1 MASSRSKKIFLI
13 ITIIIALFVG
23 VGAISG
29 LMSGSLGDRIGVI
42 EIEGM
47 ISDSKDV
54 AEELV
59 RFKEDSSIRGVILRV
74 NTPGGGVAATQ
85 EIYREVVKLKEKKKV
100 YVSMGSVCA
109 SGGYYVAAA
118 GDKVFA
124 NPATITGSIGVIME
138 QMVVEELLKKVGL
151 QPNTIK
157 SGAFKDVGSPF
168 RKMNPD
174 ERAYF
179 QEILDSMHEQFI
191 KVVAEGRKMPMDAAR
206 KLSDGRIYTGLQA
219 KNLGLVDNI
228 GDFYDTVDEMKKI
241 LNIPG
246 KPTLVYGRKPLSII
260 KWLLSSMATEVA
272 NLQASMS
279 APFKYV
285 W

>member
-1 MASSRSKKIFLI
+1 MASSRGKKVFLI
-13 ITIIIALFVG
+13 IMICLALFFVVG
-23 VGAISG
+23 VVSG
-29 LMSGSLGDRIGVI
+29 LLDGSMGDKIGVI

-54 AEELV
+54 NEEIV
-59 RFKEDSSIRGVILRV
+59 RFKEDNSIRGVIVRV
-74 NTPGGGVAATQ
+74 NSPGGGVAATQ
-85 EIYREVVKLKEKKKV
+85 EIYREVVKLREKKKV

-109 SGGYYVAAA
+109 SGGYYIAAA
-118 GDKVFA
+118 GDKVYA

-138 QMVVEELLKKVGL
+138 QMVVEELLRKVGL
-151 QPNTIK
+151 QANTIK

-179 QEILDSMHEQFI
+179 QGILDSMHEQFI
-191 KVVAEGRKMPMDAAR
+191 KAVAEGRKMSVDATR
-206 KLSDGRIYTGLQA
+206 KLSDGRIYTGNQA
-219 KNLGLVDNI
+219 KTLGLVDTI
-228 GDFYDTVDEMKKI
+228 GDFYDTVDDMKKVF
-241 LNIPG
+241 NIQG
-246 KPTLVYGRKPLSII
+246 KPVLVYGRKPFSII
-260 KWLLSSMATEVA
+260 KWFLSSMATEMA
-272 NLQASMS
+272 NLQAASS

>member
-1 MASSRSKKIFLI
+1 MASSRGKKIFLI

-23 VGAISG
+23 VGVISG

-42 EIEGM
+42 EIDGM

-54 AEELV
+54 TEELV
-59 RFKEDSSIRGVILRV
+59 RFKDDSSIRGVIVRV
-74 NTPGGGVAATQ
+74 NSPGGGVAATQ
-85 EIYREVVKLKEKKKV
+85 EIYREVIKLKEKKKV

-109 SGGYYVAAA
+109 SGGYYIAAA

-151 QPNTIK
+151 QSNTIK

-168 RKMNPD
+168 RKMAPT
-174 ERAYF
+174 EREYF

-191 KVVAEGRKMPMDAAR
+191 KVVADGRKMPVDAAR
-206 KLSDGRIYTGLQA
+206 KLSDGRIYTGTQA

-228 GDFYDTVDEMKKI
+228 GNFYDTVDEMKKM

-246 KPTLVYGRKPLSII
+246 KPTLVYGRKPISII
-260 KWLLSSMATEVA
+260 KWLLSAVATEMA
-272 NLQASMS
+272 NLQASS
-279 APFKYV
+279 AAPFKYV